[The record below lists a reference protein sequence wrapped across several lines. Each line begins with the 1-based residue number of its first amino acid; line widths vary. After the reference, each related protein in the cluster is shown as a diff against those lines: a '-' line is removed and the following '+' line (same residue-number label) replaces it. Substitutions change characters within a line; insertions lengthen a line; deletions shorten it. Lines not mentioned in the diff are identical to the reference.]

1 MIKFMYVLMSTH
13 GKKNSFVEKQCQ
25 IYWRH
30 KKSLK
35 RDILPDKK
43 LKTPILLTRFPAR
56 PVTSWRKCQ
65 FLSNYTWELRYEKG
79 ESSEDESLQRFILAR
94 SRLALWL
101 LARSG
106 VQRLW
111 PGLELVG
118 VLASTGEAL
127 TRPGLPSM
135 EWSESACSGSTP
147 STRCNLKAHSDDI

>member
-56 PVTSWRKCQ
+56 P
-65 FLSNYTWELRYEKG
+65 LHPG
-79 ESSEDESLQRFILAR
+79 ENFNLCPSIPGNWDTRRANLQRTSLCNGLSLPGRVWLCDFLLGLACR
-94 SRLALWL
+94 
-101 LARSG
+101 G
-106 VQRLW
+106 CD
-111 PGLELVG
+111 LV
-118 VLASTGEAL
+118 LS
-127 TRPGLPSM
+127 
-135 EWSESACSGSTP
+135 WSEYSPPPEKRLHGLGCQVW
-147 STRCNLKAHSDDI
+147 SDLNQHAAAQLLPLAVI